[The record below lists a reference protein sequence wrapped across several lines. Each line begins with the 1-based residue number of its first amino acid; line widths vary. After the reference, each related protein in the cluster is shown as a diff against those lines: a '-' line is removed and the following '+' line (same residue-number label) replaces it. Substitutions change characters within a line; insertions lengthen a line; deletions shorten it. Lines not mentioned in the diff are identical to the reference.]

1 MRAQASGVSVWS
13 GGGVW
18 IGHQG
23 AKQLAALAGHWAGA
37 QHRRQEV
44 GSAGQSGWTCRGGSE
59 HRPGL
64 GPSWAACPSPEPR
77 SGGGGGSACWQCLRG
92 TSGGPLLGGEGRASP
107 TAPHPGCP
115 PPSRPESW
123 GVDAKTQPAGC
134 ASVPQRQCR
143 SALNR
148 KQLLLPAHPEGLGGV
163 FLTHYTDYYSISEV
177 TQWGPRDSHL
187 QKALRALITKN

>member
-1 MRAQASGVSVWS
+1 MQSSSQPWQGTGQGPST
-13 GGGVW
+13 GGGRW
-18 IGHQG
+18 GARGRAAGHAEEGQSTGRGWAHPGQPVRALSPGLVAGAALLAGSVFGEPLVALCWG
-23 AKQLAALAGHWAGA
+23 AKA
-37 QHRRQEV
+37 E
-44 GSAGQSGWTCRGGSE
+44 
-59 HRPGL
+59 
-64 GPSWAACPSPEPR
+64 
-77 SGGGGGSACWQCLRG
+77 
-92 TSGGPLLGGEGRASP
+92 
-107 TAPHPGCP
+107 PHPQLLIQDAR